1 MVENDIAGRGGQV
14 ERREE
19 KKGNRKEEFG
29 EESKNKDRIK
39 D

>member
-1 MVENDIAGRGGQV
+1 MVENNRGGRGGRV

-19 KKGNRKEEFG
+19 KEGNRKEEFG

-39 D
+39 G